1 MLKLKNFLLPVRC
14 LPIIY
19 IGVFCIQVSIQV
31 FHSLTLLLTLL
42 FVIFLF
48 FLISSSMQSIL
59 LLDLAKE
66 KFNPD
71 C

>member
-1 MLKLKNFLLPVRC
+1 MSKLKNFLLPIRC
-14 LPIIY
+14 LPTMY
-19 IGVFCIQVSIQV
+19 IGY
-31 FHSLTLLLTLL
+31 SLGSGFPSPNTAPHTLLCH
-42 FVIFLF
+42 
-48 FLISSSMQSIL
+48 FLIFPDKQFYAVIL